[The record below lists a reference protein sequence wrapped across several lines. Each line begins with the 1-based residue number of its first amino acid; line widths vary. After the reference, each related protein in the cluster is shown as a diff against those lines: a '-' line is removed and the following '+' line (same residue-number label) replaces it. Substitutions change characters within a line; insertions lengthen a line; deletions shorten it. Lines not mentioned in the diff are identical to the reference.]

1 MAALLQQTLERT
13 EINKLPKA
21 IQNKLEKVLA
31 EQQTEIDSV
40 KSQHERYKADCGE

>member
-1 MAALLQQTLERT
+1 MAALLQQALERT

-21 IQNKLEKVLA
+21 IQNKLEKVLF

-40 KSQHERYKADCGE
+40 KSQHERYKADC